1 MNENFEFIANLI
13 TTVTFCIGIIAY
25 IKSKWDDFFPIRLVH
40 FVPTPLA
47 DTESLMNSINL
58 GNQVTFSLFI
68 ETKRKADVRIDL
80 VAPIVYHGLKSE
92 HYLRLIDPNTRI
104 NFTMQFSDLGLCSD
118 NCTLLVKE
126 NRFIKDFNV
135 ESSIHK
141 RVFNKFIFN
150 ESFWIRRFRTKE
162 ICGTID
168 VPVSLY
174 PMIRCEI
181 SSRGIKSKYIIFAH
195 LNDSVVS

>member
-1 MNENFEFIANLI
+1 MNENFESIANLI

-40 FVPTPLA
+40 FVPIPLA

-68 ETKRKADVRIDL
+68 ETKRKDDVRIDL
-80 VAPIVYHGLKSE
+80 VAPIVYHGLRSE
-92 HYLRLIDPNTRI
+92 HYIRLIEPNTRV
-104 NFTMQFSDLGLCSD
+104 NFSMQFSDLGLCYE
-118 NCTLLVKE
+118 NYTVLEKE

-135 ESSIHK
+135 EASIHK
-141 RVFNKFIFN
+141 RVFNGLIFT
-150 ESFWIRRFRTKE
+150 ESYWIRHFKTKQT
-162 ICGTID
+162 CGTID
-168 VPVSLY
+168 GPVSFY

-181 SSRGIKSKYIIFAH
+181 SSRGIKSKYIIYAI
-195 LNDSVVS
+195 LNDGVVS